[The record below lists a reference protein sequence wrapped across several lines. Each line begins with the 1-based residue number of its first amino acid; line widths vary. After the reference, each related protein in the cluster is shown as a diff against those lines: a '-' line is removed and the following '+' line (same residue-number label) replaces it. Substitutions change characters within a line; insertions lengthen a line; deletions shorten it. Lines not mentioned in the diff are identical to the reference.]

1 MERFFKTRFVLI
13 ICLAF
18 GLGFAFSSVVQAQ
31 GDQGCGPGFWKQEQ
45 HVVFW
50 TDIDFTPDDLFSTV
64 FGAEIEVKF
73 KEKGTKGKPPL
84 LNDPT
89 LIQAL
94 QAKGGGVNALAR
106 QAVAALLNA
115 ASPDVAYN
123 LTTGDVV
130 LLFQAAVDSPDPS
143 AIETQKDNFET
154 LNELGCPLNE
164 DEI

>member
-1 MERFFKTRFVLI
+1 MKRFFKTRFVLI
-13 ICLAF
+13 ICLTF
-18 GLGFAFSSVVQAQ
+18 GLGFALSSVVQAQ
-31 GDQGCGPGFWKQEQ
+31 GDQGCGPGFWKQDHHED
-45 HVVFW
+45 FW
-50 TDIDFTPDDLFSTV
+50 VGVDPGDLFSDIDIFDV
-64 FGAEIEVKF
+64 VIEIKF

-89 LIQAL
+89 LIEAL
-94 QAKGGGVNALAR
+94 QAKGGKVNALAR

-115 ASPDVAYN
+115 GSPDVDYA
-123 LTTGDVV
+123 LSPGEVV
-130 LLFQAAVDSPDPS
+130 ILFQAALGSPDPS

>member
-1 MERFFKTRFVLI
+1 M
-13 ICLAF
+13 
-18 GLGFAFSSVVQAQ
+18 
-31 GDQGCGPGFWKQEQ
+31 
-45 HVVFW
+45 FW
-50 TDIDFTPDDLFSTV
+50 TNFTPDDSFSSA
-64 FGAEIEVKF
+64 FGVGIEVKF

-123 LTTGDVV
+123 LTTGDVI

-154 LNELGCPLNE
+154 LNELGCPLNG
-164 DEI
+164 DGI